1 MPPTADETGADLTS
15 DSELQKALVGE
26 LELHNA
32 PITLAEYDPGWT
44 RLFAREADRIR
55 AVLGDTAL
63 RIEHVGST
71 SVPGLAAKPIIDIL
85 LAVPDSA
92 DEPSY
97 VPAMEAAGYVLRI
110 REPDW
115 FEHRLFKGP
124 DTNINLHVFSADSA
138 EIERMLR
145 FRDWLRATDA
155 DRDYYARVERELAQ
169 RTWRH
174 VQHYADAKTAVIHE
188 IMDRAIGRG
197 VGRQRR
203 AYQPLRSTGQVP
215 TISSPE
221 HR

>member
-1 MPPTADETGADLTS
+1 VSSPAEETGADLIS

-26 LELHNA
+26 LKPHNA
-32 PITLAEYDPGWT
+32 PITLAEYDPDWP

-55 AVLGDTAL
+55 TVLGDTAL

-97 VPAMEAAGYVLRI
+97 VPSMEAAGYVLRI

-115 FEHRLFKGP
+115 FGHRLFKGP
-124 DTNINLHVFSADSA
+124 DTDINLHGFSVGSA
-138 EIERMLR
+138 EIDRMLR

-155 DRDYYARVERELAQ
+155 DRDYYAQVKRELAQ

-174 VQHYADAKTAVIHE
+174 VQHYADAKSAVIHE
-188 IMDRAIGRG
+188 IMERATAAG
-197 VGRQRR
+197 
-203 AYQPLRSTGQVP
+203 
-215 TISSPE
+215 
-221 HR
+221 